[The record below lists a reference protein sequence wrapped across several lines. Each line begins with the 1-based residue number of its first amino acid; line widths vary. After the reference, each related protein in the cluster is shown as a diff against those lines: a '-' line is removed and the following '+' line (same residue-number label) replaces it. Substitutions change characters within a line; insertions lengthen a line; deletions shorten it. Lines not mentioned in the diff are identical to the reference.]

1 MKVQNPRNQIK
12 DTVEIFTN
20 KLIQAKKKKKKIQ
33 NKVDKTLH
41 SNINEKKK

>member
-20 KLIQAKKKKKKIQ
+20 KLIQAKKKKKRYRTRLTKHYIQ
-33 NKVDKTLH
+33 T
-41 SNINEKKK
+41 